1 MNKFTLYDESQTSE
15 TGVST
20 IYNPPSDLI
29 FEIDLSGEKQTLMQL
44 ISKVRNSVFK
54 DEDQIILYCVCGREL
69 TNNDWS
75 EYFDYLLTLPNP
87 IKVVYRGYVHSEAI
101 KILTK
106 FNDISLDKSVKLL
119 YIASKVH
126 IILSELVEQ
135 PEILTGF
142 IRYWIE
148 NLIGVDSK
156 VIKTETLIQIGFK
169 FQIYE

>member
-1 MNKFTLYDESQTSE
+1 MNKFTLYDEQDTSSPTQE
-15 TGVST
+15 L
-20 IYNPPSDLI
+20 YDQPSDPV
-29 FEIDLSGEKQTLMQL
+29 FEVDLSGEKQTLMQL

-54 DEDQIILYCVCGREL
+54 DEDQIILYCVCGKEL

-75 EYFDYLLTLPNP
+75 DYFDYLLTLPNP
-87 IKVVYRGYVHSEAI
+87 IRVVYRGYLHFEVI

-106 FNDISLDKSVKLL
+106 FNDVSLDKSVKLL

-126 IILSELVEQ
+126 ILLSELVEQ

-148 NLIGVDSK
+148 NLIDVDSK
-156 VIKTETLIQIGFK
+156 VIKQETLTQIGFK
-169 FQIYE
+169 FSIYD

>member
-1 MNKFTLYDESQTSE
+1 MNKFSLYNETQSSIPTS
-15 TGVST
+15 G
-20 IYNPPSDLI
+20 IYEPASEPI

-54 DEDQIILYCVCGREL
+54 DEDQIILYCVCGKEL
-69 TNNDWS
+69 TSNDWS

-87 IKVVYRGYVHSEAI
+87 IKVVYRGYVHSEVI

-106 FNDISLDKSVKLL
+106 FNDVSLDKSVKLL
-119 YIASKVH
+119 YIASKFH
-126 IILSELVEQ
+126 IILSELVDQ

-148 NLIGVDSK
+148 NMVGIDSK
-156 VIKTETLIQIGFK
+156 VIKPETLTQIGFK
-169 FQIYE
+169 FSIYE

>member
-1 MNKFTLYDESQTSE
+1 MNKFTLYDEQETSIP
-15 TGVST
+15 VSDL
-20 IYNPPSDLI
+20 YDQPSDPI

-54 DEDQIILYCVCGREL
+54 DEDQIILYCVCGKDL

-87 IKVVYRGYVHSEAI
+87 IKIVYRGFIHSDVI

-106 FNDISLDKSVKLL
+106 FNDVSLDKSVKFMYLAQKL
-119 YIASKVH
+119 NVLMTA
-126 IILSELVEQ
+126 LVDQ
-135 PEILTGF
+135 PEVLTGF
-142 IRYWIE
+142 IRFWIE
-148 NLIGVDSK
+148 NLVDVDSK
-156 VIKTETLIQIGFK
+156 VIKLEQLTQIGFK

>member
-1 MNKFTLYDESQTSE
+1 MNKFTLYDEQETSIP
-15 TGVST
+15 VPDL
-20 IYNPPSDLI
+20 YDQPSDPV

-54 DEDQIILYCVCGREL
+54 DEDQIILYCVCGKEL
-69 TNNDWS
+69 TNNDWGD
-75 EYFDYLLTLPNP
+75 YFDYLLTLPNP
-87 IKVVYRGYVHSEAI
+87 IKVVYRGYLHFEAI

-106 FNDISLDKSVKLL
+106 FNDVSLDKSVKLL
-119 YIASKVH
+119 YIASKLH
-126 IILSELVEQ
+126 ILLSELVEQ

-156 VIKTETLIQIGFK
+156 VIKPETLSQIGFK
-169 FQIYE
+169 FTIYE